1 MIGNRLHR
9 KRGGRHTVGL
19 VLVGVLGAGL
29 VGCGS
34 DAGESSSATDKP
46 ATTAASRRGQVF
58 SDRGFRFNF
67 TYPKDW
73 YTGKADKDAD
83 QSTGGKPTARAAV
96 GFDDDNGILMSR
108 YDLSEYVTAAELPDH
123 LSELDGI
130 VSQFSGLRASGTVTD
145 IGGLPAVGY
154 EAFALPGD
162 PAMRSSRIVFLFDDK
177 IEYEINCQWTA
188 KGRERVNQG
197 CDQALATLRK
207 Q

>member
-1 MIGNRLHR
+1 M
-9 KRGGRHTVGL
+9 GL

-34 DAGESSSATDKP
+34 DAGESSAATDKP
-46 ATTAASRRGQVF
+46 ATTAASRVGQVF
-58 SDRGFRFNF
+58 SDRDFRFNF

-73 YTGKADKDAD
+73 FKGRADKDAD

-96 GFDDDNGILMSR
+96 GFDDDNGVLMAR
-108 YDLSEYVTAAELPDH
+108 YDLSDNVTAAELPDH

-130 VSQFSGLRASGTVTD
+130 VSQFSGRQSSGTVTD
-145 IGGLPAVGY
+145 FGGLPGVSY
-154 EAFALPGD
+154 EEFALLD
-162 PAMRSSRIVFLFDDK
+162 DRAMRSSRIVLLFDGH

-188 KGRERVNQG
+188 EGRKRVNQG